1 MTARIYGYEHWRAAQ
16 RRRAP
21 RPTKT
26 TVGDHGSFLPPPF
39 PPSGGNPA

>member
-1 MTARIYGYEHWRAAQ
+1 MTARIYDYEHWRAAQ

-26 TVGDHGSFLPPPF
+26 NQGNHGNFLPPL
-39 PPSGGNPA
+39 PSPGGKPE

>member
-16 RRRAP
+16 RGRAP

-26 TVGDHGSFLPPPF
+26 TVVALGSFLPPL
-39 PPSGGNPA
+39 PPSGGKPA